1 MLILPNMAPS
11 KLEIKVKA
19 LQRLLREKEYYE
31 KELKEQEQELE
42 NMKQSSRDEYE
53 IKKQDELVAEAKR
66 MLPELDSKIKQHK
79 AELAKFVEEYKE
91 RKAPKRHVVYFN
103 RRLCCTF
110 CPLEVDSYRSS
121 SSFTGS

>member
-79 AELAKFVEEYKE
+79 AELAKFVEEYKGE
-91 RKAPKRHVVYFN
+91 ESTEEA
-103 RRLCCTF
+103 RRL
-110 CPLEVDSYRSS
+110 LQ
-121 SSFTGS
+121 